1 MVRRLFFEGSAVF
14 RKIGGFVVERGIKVW
29 TMRVDRLEE
38 ADVARLRPWLDATEI
53 ARADRFVFP
62 HSRIEFTAAHALT
75 RWVLGA
81 ELGCEGR
88 ALRFTA
94 GDHGKPD
101 AQLDGAPVPLSF
113 NLSHTRGMVAL
124 AVGRGVRDE
133 AGSASGMPL
142 GVDVENLTR
151 TVDLKVADSYFV
163 DREVAWLTALPKA
176 RQAEGFLRLW
186 TLKEAFIKATGKG
199 LTQSLSSFGFDVEAE
214 RVYFTDAGAE
224 TIADDPS
231 AWRFR
236 QRVIEDDFMAAV
248 GWRDAHANAMDP
260 VWTSVLPGEVPAG

>member
-1 MVRRLFFEGSAVF
+1 MYVGRPMVRRLSCNRLGACV
-14 RKIGGFVVERGIKVW
+14 GARGIKVW

-38 ADVARLRPWLDATEI
+38 ADVARWRPWLDAAEI

-81 ELGCEGR
+81 ELGCDAG

-94 GDHGKPD
+94 GDHGKPE
-101 AQLDGAPVPLSF
+101 ARLDGGPVALAF

-124 AVGRGVRDE
+124 AVGGDT
-133 AGSASGMPL
+133 GMPL

-151 TVDLKVADSYFV
+151 TVDLKVANSYFV
-163 DREVAWLTALPKA
+163 AREVAWLIGLPEV

-199 LTQSLSSFGFDVEAE
+199 LTQSLSSFGFELGLELGEE
-214 RVYFTDAGAE
+214 RIYFTDAGAE
-224 TIADDPS
+224 TIADDPA

-236 QRVIEDDFMAAV
+236 QRVVEEDFMLAV
-248 GWRDAHANAMDP
+248 GWRNADAGNVGDP
-260 VWTSVLPGEVPAG
+260 VWTTVLPSDIPVP